1 MLFSLEELSFMF
13 NHHESLQTSHENV
26 LSLQKLH
33 KRFQMNSISVNIF
46 CSKIREMDINIPNN
60 IDKIPTWGGKVI
72 VGRNTD
78 VEIIIHVRNY
88 FLN

>member
-1 MLFSLEELSFMF
+1 
-13 NHHESLQTSHENV
+13 
-26 LSLQKLH
+26 
-33 KRFQMNSISVNIF
+33 MNSISVNIF